1 VNKIRCGLIMA
12 AAAAVLVLDGCST
25 LSAIFPKRRDPGTV
39 EIVSLSEPAAKNTI
53 DRQGT
58 ASGAVSAGKS
68 GTAAAA
74 PKKPSASDDIPLYG
88 GTGPLPAAAPQQS
101 AGASDGIEIIDS
113 HESSVP
119 PAAPAKAESQWPAA
133 KPAAEA
139 QAAKPATEAQAAK
152 PAAPAAEKAPA
163 ENAKLLQASSILVK
177 KGISTAGSGSIYI
190 EKIAVDA
197 PYKHDTAALTA
208 AVEKQIRSSG
218 KFTMADSRA
227 VSNIRGSLEYQNVS
241 GGNWA
246 SLIKLAKSQ
255 NIDKAFY
262 GAIGSTGDSVYLD
275 YSIIDVKSGAILWED
290 TVHVDGAAH

>member
-1 VNKIRCGLIMA
+1 MNKIRCGLIMA

-133 KPAAEA
+133 KPAA
-139 QAAKPATEAQAAK
+139 
-152 PAAPAAEKAPA
+152 PAAEKAPA
-163 ENAKLLQASSILVK
+163 ENVKLLQASSILVK

-290 TVHVDGAAH
+290 TVHVDGAAR

>member
-1 VNKIRCGLIMA
+1 MNKIRCGLIMA

-39 EIVSLSEPAAKNTI
+39 EIVSLSEPAATNTI

-119 PAAPAKAESQWPAA
+119 PAAPAKAESQWP
-133 KPAAEA
+133 
-139 QAAKPATEAQAAK
+139 AAK

-290 TVHVDGAAH
+290 TVHVDGAAR

>member
-119 PAAPAKAESQWPAA
+119 PAAPAKAESQWP
-133 KPAAEA
+133 
-139 QAAKPATEAQAAK
+139 AAK

-290 TVHVDGAAH
+290 TVHVDGAAR

>member
-1 VNKIRCGLIMA
+1 MNKIRCGLIMA

-119 PAAPAKAESQWPAA
+119 PAAPAKAESQWP
-133 KPAAEA
+133 
-139 QAAKPATEAQAAK
+139 AAK

>member
-1 VNKIRCGLIMA
+1 MNKIRCGLIMA
-12 AAAAVLVLDGCST
+12 AAAAVLLLDGCST

-119 PAAPAKAESQWPAA
+119 PAAPAKARSLQPR
-133 KPAAEA
+133 
-139 QAAKPATEAQAAK
+139 
-152 PAAPAAEKAPA
+152 
-163 ENAKLLQASSILVK
+163 LLKRLRQRTPSCCR
-177 KGISTAGSGSIYI
+177 
-190 EKIAVDA
+190 
-197 PYKHDTAALTA
+197 PPP
-208 AVEKQIRSSG
+208 
-218 KFTMADSRA
+218 
-227 VSNIRGSLEYQNVS
+227 SL
-241 GGNWA
+241 
-246 SLIKLAKSQ
+246 
-255 NIDKAFY
+255 
-262 GAIGSTGDSVYLD
+262 
-275 YSIIDVKSGAILWED
+275 
-290 TVHVDGAAH
+290 

>member
-1 VNKIRCGLIMA
+1 MNKIRCGLIMA

-133 KPAAEA
+133 KPAA
-139 QAAKPATEAQAAK
+139 
-152 PAAPAAEKAPA
+152 PAAEKAPA

-255 NIDKAFY
+255 NIDKGFY

-290 TVHVDGAAH
+290 TVHVDGAAR

>member
-1 VNKIRCGLIMA
+1 MNKIRCGLIMA
-12 AAAAVLVLDGCST
+12 AAAAVLLLDGCST

-119 PAAPAKAESQWPAA
+119 PAAPAKAESQWP
-133 KPAAEA
+133 
-139 QAAKPATEAQAAK
+139 AAK

-290 TVHVDGAAH
+290 TVHVDGAAR

>member
-1 VNKIRCGLIMA
+1 MNKIRCGLIMA

-133 KPAAEA
+133 KPV
-139 QAAKPATEAQAAK
+139 
-152 PAAPAAEKAPA
+152 APAAEKATA

-290 TVHVDGAAH
+290 TVHVDGAAR

>member
-1 VNKIRCGLIMA
+1 MNKIRCGLIMA

-177 KGISTAGSGSIYI
+177 KGISTPGSGSIYI

-290 TVHVDGAAH
+290 TVHVDGAAR

>member
-1 VNKIRCGLIMA
+1 MNKIRCGLIMA

-133 KPAAEA
+133 KPAA
-139 QAAKPATEAQAAK
+139 
-152 PAAPAAEKAPA
+152 PAAEKAPE

-290 TVHVDGAAH
+290 TVHVDGAAR

>member
-1 VNKIRCGLIMA
+1 MNKIRCGLIMA

-25 LSAIFPKRRDPGTV
+25 LSAIFPKRRAPGTV

-119 PAAPAKAESQWPAA
+119 PAAPAKAESQWP
-133 KPAAEA
+133 
-139 QAAKPATEAQAAK
+139 AAK

-290 TVHVDGAAH
+290 TVHVDGAAR

>member
-1 VNKIRCGLIMA
+1 MNKIRCGLIMA

-68 GTAAAA
+68 GTAATA

-119 PAAPAKAESQWPAA
+119 PAAPAKAESQWP
-133 KPAAEA
+133 
-139 QAAKPATEAQAAK
+139 AAK

-290 TVHVDGAAH
+290 TVHVDGAAR

>member
-119 PAAPAKAESQWPAA
+119 PAVPAKAESQWP
-133 KPAAEA
+133 
-139 QAAKPATEAQAAK
+139 AAK

>member
-1 VNKIRCGLIMA
+1 MA
-12 AAAAVLVLDGCST
+12 C
-25 LSAIFPKRRDPGTV
+25 R
-39 EIVSLSEPAAKNTI
+39 
-53 DRQGT
+53 
-58 ASGAVSAGKS
+58 
-68 GTAAAA
+68 
-74 PKKPSASDDIPLYG
+74 
-88 GTGPLPAAAPQQS
+88 
-101 AGASDGIEIIDS
+101 
-113 HESSVP
+113 
-119 PAAPAKAESQWPAA
+119 
-133 KPAAEA
+133 EA
-139 QAAKPATEAQAAK
+139 C
-152 PAAPAAEKAPA
+152 
-163 ENAKLLQASSILVK
+163 AKLLQASSILVK

-290 TVHVDGAAH
+290 TVHVDGAAR

>member
-1 VNKIRCGLIMA
+1 MA

-133 KPAAEA
+133 KPAA
-139 QAAKPATEAQAAK
+139 EAQAAK

-290 TVHVDGAAH
+290 TVHVDGAAR

>member
-1 VNKIRCGLIMA
+1 MA

-88 GTGPLPAAAPQQS
+88 GTGPLPAA
-101 AGASDGIEIIDS
+101 
-113 HESSVP
+113 
-119 PAAPAKAESQWPAA
+119 PAKAESQWPAA
-133 KPAAEA
+133 KPAA
-139 QAAKPATEAQAAK
+139 EAQAAK

-290 TVHVDGAAH
+290 TVHVDGAAR

>member
-1 VNKIRCGLIMA
+1 MNKIRCGLIMA

-119 PAAPAKAESQWPAA
+119 PAAPAKAESQWP
-133 KPAAEA
+133 
-139 QAAKPATEAQAAK
+139 AAK

-290 TVHVDGAAH
+290 TVHVDGAARYVD

>member
-1 VNKIRCGLIMA
+1 MNKIRCGLIMA

-68 GTAAAA
+68 GKSGTAAAA

-119 PAAPAKAESQWPAA
+119 PAAPAKAESQWP
-133 KPAAEA
+133 
-139 QAAKPATEAQAAK
+139 AAK

-290 TVHVDGAAH
+290 TVHVDGAAR

>member
-1 VNKIRCGLIMA
+1 MNKIRCGLIMA

-119 PAAPAKAESQWPAA
+119 PAAPAKAESQWP
-133 KPAAEA
+133 
-139 QAAKPATEAQAAK
+139 AAK

-290 TVHVDGAAH
+290 TVHVDGAAR

>member
-1 VNKIRCGLIMA
+1 MNKIRCGLIMA

-74 PKKPSASDDIPLYG
+74 PKKPAASDDIPLYG

-119 PAAPAKAESQWPAA
+119 PSAPAKAESQWPAA
-133 KPAAEA
+133 KPAA
-139 QAAKPATEAQAAK
+139 EAQAAK

-290 TVHVDGAAH
+290 TVHVDGAAR

>member
-1 VNKIRCGLIMA
+1 MNKIRCGLIMA

-133 KPAAEA
+133 KPAA
-139 QAAKPATEAQAAK
+139 
-152 PAAPAAEKAPA
+152 PAAEKAPA

-255 NIDKAFY
+255 NTDKAFY

-290 TVHVDGAAH
+290 TVHVDGAAR

>member
-1 VNKIRCGLIMA
+1 MNKIRCGLIMA

-133 KPAAEA
+133 KPAA
-139 QAAKPATEAQAAK
+139 
-152 PAAPAAEKAPA
+152 PAAEKAPA

-208 AVEKQIRSSG
+208 AVEKQIRCSG

-290 TVHVDGAAH
+290 TVHVDGAAR

>member
-1 VNKIRCGLIMA
+1 MNKIRCGLIMA

-133 KPAAEA
+133 KPAA
-139 QAAKPATEAQAAK
+139 
-152 PAAPAAEKAPA
+152 PAAEKAPA

-227 VSNIRGSLEYQNVS
+227 VSHIRGSLEYQNVS

-290 TVHVDGAAH
+290 TVHVDGAAR

>member
-1 VNKIRCGLIMA
+1 MA

-74 PKKPSASDDIPLYG
+74 PKKHSASDDIPLYG

-119 PAAPAKAESQWPAA
+119 PAAPAKAESQWP
-133 KPAAEA
+133 
-139 QAAKPATEAQAAK
+139 AAK

-290 TVHVDGAAH
+290 TVHVDGAAR

>member
-1 VNKIRCGLIMA
+1 MNKIRCGLIMA

-133 KPAAEA
+133 KPAA
-139 QAAKPATEAQAAK
+139 
-152 PAAPAAEKAPA
+152 PAAEKAPA

-218 KFTMADSRA
+218 KFTMAESRA

-290 TVHVDGAAH
+290 TVHVDGAAR

>member
-1 VNKIRCGLIMA
+1 MA

-139 QAAKPATEAQAAK
+139 QAAKPA
-152 PAAPAAEKAPA
+152 APAAEKAPA

-227 VSNIRGSLEYQNVS
+227 ISNIRGSLEYQNVS

-290 TVHVDGAAH
+290 TVHVDGAAR

>member
-1 VNKIRCGLIMA
+1 MA

-133 KPAAEA
+133 KPAA
-139 QAAKPATEAQAAK
+139 
-152 PAAPAAEKAPA
+152 PAAEKAPA

-218 KFTMADSRA
+218 KFNMADSRA

-290 TVHVDGAAH
+290 TVHVDGAAR

>member
-1 VNKIRCGLIMA
+1 MA

-119 PAAPAKAESQWPAA
+119 PAAPAKAESQWP
-133 KPAAEA
+133 
-139 QAAKPATEAQAAK
+139 AAK

-290 TVHVDGAAH
+290 TVHVDGAAR

>member
-1 VNKIRCGLIMA
+1 MNKIRCGLIMA

-39 EIVSLSEPAAKNTI
+39 EIVSRSEPAAKNTI

-119 PAAPAKAESQWPAA
+119 PAAPAKAESQWP
-133 KPAAEA
+133 
-139 QAAKPATEAQAAK
+139 AAK

-290 TVHVDGAAH
+290 TVHVDGAAR

>member
-1 VNKIRCGLIMA
+1 MNKIRCGLIMA

-25 LSAIFPKRRDPGTV
+25 LSAIFPKRRGPGTV

-119 PAAPAKAESQWPAA
+119 PAAPAKAESQWP
-133 KPAAEA
+133 
-139 QAAKPATEAQAAK
+139 AAK

-290 TVHVDGAAH
+290 TVHVDGAAR